1 MLNDQSVADPIQG
14 GAGNSRQEQR
24 IIYWWIYVHIGNSVS
39 PRSVAGA
46 GVIDNED
53 ISFRHSRVMST
64 SKAARKDSSCYKFLD
79 PIMGAVIAGSDIT
92 QTTASV

>member
-1 MLNDQSVADPIQG
+1 MTSPLRIRFKAVREILGRSKESSIGRFMSTSVLAF
-14 GAGNSRQEQR
+14 
-24 IIYWWIYVHIGNSVS
+24 S